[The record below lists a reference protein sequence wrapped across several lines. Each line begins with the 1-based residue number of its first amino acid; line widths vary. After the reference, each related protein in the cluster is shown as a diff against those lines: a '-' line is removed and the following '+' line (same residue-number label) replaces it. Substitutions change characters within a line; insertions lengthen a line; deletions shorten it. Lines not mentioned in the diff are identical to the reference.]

1 MGKVLTLTSVV
12 IELVLGAGVES
23 EASALRAALV
33 GEAVLDLSE
42 EEETASEEDGL
53 GRVTKY
59 PMRAM
64 RRTARMSKVLRWNG
78 EELMGN
84 RS

>member
-1 MGKVLTLTSVV
+1 MALTSVV

-53 GRVTKY
+53 GRVTK
-59 PMRAM
+59 
-64 RRTARMSKVLRWNG
+64 
-78 EELMGN
+78 
-84 RS
+84 